1 MERRRVRAT
10 LLSGVLSI
18 VLIACTSASLAA
30 GTPAGVIPAT
40 IASGSPEPNVIVI
53 LTDDQTVGTLQLMPN
68 VRALARRGMTFSNAF
83 ISNSLCCP
91 SRSSILTG
99 LTSGHTG
106 VWTNGD
112 YHSHKWGGW
121 SAFQHK
127 ALNMDGSV
135 YDGGDNAGRTIAVAL
150 SDAGYRTGLYGKYLN
165 HYELADSNVAPPIP
179 AGWTNWFSFVGKN
192 GSYYD
197 YTISDQ
203 GHLEEHGWGGKNY
216 STDVL
221 GGAAHRF
228 LQRRDVQDGSQPF
241 FLYFAPYAPHGRAVP
256 GPVDHGVR
264 APIPFESGAFNERTV
279 SDKPPFV
286 SDTGLIGAVE
296 LANHARWWNRMYGAL
311 VDVDRWVGKFERT
324 LPAPVLADT
333 VFVFLS
339 DNGVEWGDHRLEF
352 KGYPYERSIR
362 VPLIIA
368 GPGIEHGVNRSL
380 ASNLDIAPT
389 IMDLTGVTPP
399 GPFDGTSLVPALAG
413 TGQIKT
419 KAVLLE
425 HMSLKWAPSYCGLR
439 TRRWKYV
446 VYRGGEDELYDLSSD
461 PYELHNVAPSEPR
474 VRHRLHAR
482 TVSACEPLPPDWNTP
497 ASP

>member
-1 MERRRVRAT
+1 M
-10 LLSGVLSI
+10 
-18 VLIACTSASLAA
+18 
-30 GTPAGVIPAT
+30 
-40 IASGSPEPNVIVI
+40 
-53 LTDDQTVGTLQLMPN
+53 
-68 VRALARRGMTFSNAF
+68 AL
-83 ISNSLCCP
+83 
-91 SRSSILTG
+91 
-99 LTSGHTG
+99 
-106 VWTNGD
+106 
-112 YHSHKWGGW
+112 
-121 SAFQHK
+121 
-127 ALNMDGSV
+127 
-135 YDGGDNAGRTIAVAL
+135 YDGGDNDGRTIAVAL

-165 HYELADSNVAPPIP
+165 HYEVADSNVAPPIP
-179 AGWTNWFSFVGKN
+179 PGWTNWFSFVGKN
-192 GSYYD
+192 GGYYD

-203 GHLEEHGWGGKNY
+203 GHVEDTGGEARTTRPTC
-216 STDVL
+216 S
-221 GGAAHRF
+221 AARPE
-228 LQRRDVQDGSQPF
+228 VSSAEGIQDGSRPF

-439 TRRWKYV
+439 TRRWKT
-446 VYRGGEDELYDLSSD
+446 SSTAAVRTSCTTSAVT
-461 PYELHNVAPSEPR
+461 PTSCTTWPR
-474 VRHRLHAR
+474 ASHACDIASTLGHCRRANPCRPTGIRPRRRSGLAVRSWS
-482 TVSACEPLPPDWNTP
+482 T
-497 ASP
+497 ASLMRIASTSG